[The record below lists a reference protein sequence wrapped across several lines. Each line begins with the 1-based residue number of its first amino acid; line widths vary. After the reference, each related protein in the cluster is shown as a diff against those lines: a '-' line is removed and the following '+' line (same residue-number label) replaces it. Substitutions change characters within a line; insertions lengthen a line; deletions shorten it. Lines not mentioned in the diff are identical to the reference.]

1 MAQTATSKRLA
12 ARPAETNPYHRAVP
26 VKGSFSGM
34 STTEGQRSQRVGQVV
49 AQQHYP
55 VTRRRGHGPEEEEE
69 EGSEGNLTDGGWTDD
84 GAEFDHV
91 DSLGMAPST
100 VPTNY
105 TPTIVSYVAKRDPA
119 PPPRNRP
126 NLASMSERFTA
137 GELQTMA
144 RVGRGPVATHGAEE
158 VVVTPRMQQ
167 QQQQQQQ
174 QQGGEGG
181 GGGG

>member
-105 TPTIVSYVAKRDPA
+105 TPTIVSYVAKRDPGA
-119 PPPRNRP
+119 VQAISDCLPGKPRIVLLAVETLFLCRCN
-126 NLASMSERFTA
+126 NLPVPD
-137 GELQTMA
+137 Q
-144 RVGRGPVATHGAEE
+144 RGCGIMVI
-158 VVVTPRMQQ
+158 
-167 QQQQQQQ
+167 
-174 QQGGEGG
+174 GGDA
-181 GGGG
+181 